1 VLRQR
6 DRHLAVPVAAA
17 ASAGPNSPAAVTAAR
32 PRRKRVPDVALLTGL
47 VVLVTGLDVYWRS
60 EETRP
65 PHWDMARHLGDSL
78 VYFHAFS
85 LSHPLRFL
93 ETYVYYPPF
102 AYWVTDGFYALLGNQ
117 AMWVAVLSNIVF
129 IAILVFATY
138 GVGKALWDPWMG
150 LLAAVFTV
158 TTPMF
163 VVAFKDYMLD
173 APLAAMVVLG
183 LYLLIRSEGFSRGR
197 YTLLLGLV
205 CGFGVLEK
213 WTFPFALALPVLA
226 TLVAAGAAS
235 VRERSA
241 LRVLNVAAAALIA
254 FVVAAP
260 WYVHNF
266 TEIHRDLSYNS
277 GTAGVISGKPALD
290 SASSVVWYAWNLVT
304 NQLYL
309 VPTLFLLVGVAFFF
323 FSDEF
328 AERNYL
334 PALTI
339 VGTYVCFTLLRNK
352 DARYTDPLLP
362 AVAVVAV
369 SWLRLVPRRM
379 REWLAGAVVVYGA
392 VAFFAISF
400 GTGLL
405 PRNVEVQLGSGPV
418 AGNIP
423 SLDDG
428 SITLFAQ
435 HGYVIGPPTHEQWH
449 QEDVFRA
456 IASAPKPLR
465 TFVFEGGDSIWFNT
479 WGTRYY
485 SLRYDATWI
494 ADQNAASFVIVR
506 GAPTSPIPAG
516 FTRIRS
522 YTLPDGEPL
531 ALYSHV

>member
-6 DRHLAVPVAAA
+6 DRHLTVPVAVSAAGGRTPAA
-17 ASAGPNSPAAVTAAR
+17 AGTPSRWP
-32 PRRKRVPDVALLTGL
+32 VPDAVLLGGL

-85 LSHPLRFL
+85 FSHPLRFL
-93 ETYVYYPPF
+93 ELYLYYPPLTS
-102 AYWVTDGFYALLGNQ
+102 WVTDAFYALLGNQ
-117 AMWVAVLSNIVF
+117 AIWVAVLSNVVF
-129 IAILVFATY
+129 IAILVYATY
-138 GVGKALWDPWMG
+138 GIGKALWDPGVG

-158 TTPMF
+158 TTPML
-163 VVAFKDYMLD
+163 VVAFEDYMLD
-173 APLAAMVVLG
+173 APLAAMVALG
-183 LYLLIRSEGFSRGR
+183 LYLLIRSEGFTRTPL
-197 YTLLLGLV
+197 TLLLGLV
-205 CGFGVLEK
+205 CGLGLLEK
-213 WTFPFALALPVLA
+213 WTFPFPLALPLIA
-226 TLVAAGAAS
+226 TLVSAGIATVRDRS
-235 VRERSA
+235 V
-241 LRVLNVAAAALIA
+241 LRVLNVAGAALLA
-254 FVVAAP
+254 FVVAGP
-260 WYVHNF
+260 WYVHNL
-266 TEIHRDLSYNS
+266 TQLRHDLSYNN
-277 GTAGVISGKPALD
+277 GAAGAIRGSPALD

-309 VPTLFLLVGVAFFF
+309 VPTLFLLAGIACFL

-339 VGTYVCFTLLRNK
+339 VGTYVSFTLLRNK

-362 AVAVVAV
+362 VVAVVAV
-369 SWLRLVPRRM
+369 SWLRLVRR
-379 REWLAGAVVVYGA
+379 RVRAWLAGAVVVYGA

-405 PRNVEVQLGSGPV
+405 PKNVEVQLGSGAL
-418 AGNIP
+418 AGDIS

-428 SITLFAQ
+428 RITLFAQ
-435 HGYVIGPPTHEQWH
+435 HGYLIGPPTHEQWH

-456 IASAPKPLR
+456 IASAPKTHR
-465 TFVFEGGDSIWFNT
+465 TFVFEGGDSMWFNT

-485 SLRYDATWI
+485 SLRYGATWI
-494 ADQNAASFVIVR
+494 ADQNVASFVIVR
-506 GAPTSPIPAG
+506 GTPSSSLPSG

-531 ALYSHV
+531 TLYRRV